1 MSQAKQLPIATPLG
15 EQTDQSALQAPPG
28 QEVAFKS
35 TSSTLPIRQRAR
47 TLAEVQ
53 PNPTT
58 AAESSTKTTMEGAPD
73 TTSKPLFQ
81 SFARRSPTQAEIKAA
96 EEIEY
101 EEVARRWRELEEE
114 EEEGKYAASTLSPTT
129 AIRASDY
136 DAVMFEILDDD
147 RVDECMASSGHVGA
161 DVHEECMMEDAEE
174 EGMMEDTEEGGSDEE
189 AYRYRHPELTEEELR
204 YFEVA
209 LGICEED
216 EYEKENIAPIVN
228 G

>member
-1 MSQAKQLPIATPLG
+1 MSQANQLPSATPFG
-15 EQTDQSALQAPPG
+15 GDTDQSALLGPPD

-35 TSSTLPIRQRAR
+35 TSFTLPIRQRAR

-53 PNPTT
+53 PNHTT
-58 AAESSTKTTMEGAPD
+58 TTKTSTKTTMEGAPD
-73 TTSKPLFQ
+73 TASKPLFQ
-81 SFARRSPTQAEIKAA
+81 SFARHAPTQAEIKAA

-114 EEEGKYAASTLSPTT
+114 EGKYATSTSSPTT

-147 RVDECMASSGHVGA
+147 HVDECMASSGQMGA
-161 DVHEECMMEDAEE
+161 DVHDECMMEDVE
-174 EGMMEDTEEGGSDEE
+174 EGDFDED
-189 AYRYRHPELTEEELR
+189 APRYRQPDLTEEELR

-216 EYEKENIAPIVN
+216 EYEKENIVPVRTS
-228 G
+228 

>member
-1 MSQAKQLPIATPLG
+1 MSQANQPSIATPFG
-15 EQTDQSALQAPPG
+15 GVTDQPALQGPPN
-28 QEVAFKS
+28 QEITFKS
-35 TSSTLPIRQRAR
+35 TSFTLPIRQRAR
-47 TLAEVQ
+47 TLAEK
-53 PNPTT
+53 PTNHT
-58 AAESSTKTTMEGAPD
+58 TVAENSTKTTMEGAPD
-73 TTSKPLFQ
+73 TTLKPLFQ

-114 EEEGKYAASTLSPTT
+114 EGKYAASTSSPTT

-147 RVDECMASSGHVGA
+147 HLDECMASSGQMEQE
-161 DVHEECMMEDAEE
+161 VHDECMMEDVE
-174 EGMMEDTEEGGSDEE
+174 EGDFDEE
-189 AYRYRHPELTEEELR
+189 APRYRQPDLTEEELR

-216 EYEKENIAPIVN
+216 EYDKENIAPAVTS
-228 G
+228 